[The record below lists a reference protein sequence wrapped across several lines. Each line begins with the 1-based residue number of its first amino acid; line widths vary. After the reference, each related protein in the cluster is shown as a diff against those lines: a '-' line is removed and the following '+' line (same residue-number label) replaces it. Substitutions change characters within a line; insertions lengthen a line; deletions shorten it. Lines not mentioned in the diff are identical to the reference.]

1 MLLMVTKRTSG
12 GICYAIHRYAGVN
25 NKQMKNYEKINGS
38 SYLMYLDANE
48 IYGSAMPQKLPID
61 SFKWIKKLSEF
72 N

>member
-12 GICYAIHRYAGVN
+12 GICHAIHRYAEVN
-25 NKQMKNYEKINGS
+25 NKQMKNYDKINGS
-38 SYLMYLDANE
+38 SYLMYLHANE
-48 IYGSAMPQKLPID
+48 IYGWAMFQKLPIY